1 MEEKLETVKINLSN
15 IFLIKSCCSHCG
27 GKPIFYCRW
36 RALNHPKDPDIFI
49 KSFAWV
55 EKHIIRMCS
64 DDYLYADPVDFNST
78 SCFSYSP
85 TYKAYSP
92 IIHRVRGVLEGP
104 GLKECIRCECGK
116 TYWHFNNNKNRL
128 EIINRK
134 SRENL
139 PNNLL
144 FNI

>member
-1 MEEKLETVKINLSN
+1 MEEKLEIVKVNLSH
-15 IFLIKSCCSHCG
+15 IFLIISCCSHCG
-27 GKPIFYCRW
+27 GKPVFYCRW
-36 RALNHPKDPDIFI
+36 RALNHPKDPNNFI

-55 EKHIIRMCS
+55 EKHIIRMCL
-64 DDYLYADPVDFNST
+64 DDYLDTDPIDFNSI
-78 SCFSYSP
+78 SHFSYSP

-92 IIHRVRGVLEGP
+92 ILHHVKGKSEFP
-104 GLKECIRCECGK
+104 GLKECIRCECGR
-116 TYWHFNNNKNRL
+116 TYWRFNNDKNML

-134 SRENL
+134 SREYL